1 MCCLRSVFLLQEIL
15 GNSFSKS
22 SRVESDIF
30 IMINSYNCIFLR
42 KCVLNQ

>member
-22 SRVESDIF
+22 SRVEFDTFIIINPCDCIDLTIF
-30 IMINSYNCIFLR
+30 F
-42 KCVLNQ
+42 